1 MGEGDRQGGMS
12 RASTPSGIAPQS
24 ALHPPHPIR
33 RPAIFHAHSL
43 LFVPGSRPDRVAK
56 AAASDADAVCI
67 DLEDAVGE
75 GDKDAARANAM
86 AALATLDR
94 PRLALRINGLR
105 SPHAARDLVALADA
119 PRRPAAVFVPMCE
132 SAAEAAVVRGALPG
146 VTVCPLIETVAG
158 LTAAHAIAAADGVG
172 AVMLGGADLS
182 AQLGV
187 ELAWEPLLV
196 ARAQVVIACAGAGVP
211 AIDAPF
217 LSLTEPE
224 RLAEESRRARALG
237 FAGKAAIHP
246 DQLAPIHAGFRPSE
260 AELARAT
267 EALAA
272 YDATGGEAMRHAG
285 RMLEAP
291 IVRRYR
297 RLLGRETGD
306 A

>member
-1 MGEGDRQGGMS
+1 M
-12 RASTPSGIAPQS
+12 
-24 ALHPPHPIR
+24 
-33 RPAIFHAHSL
+33 HAHAL

-56 AAASDADAVCI
+56 AAASAADAVCI

-75 GDKDAARANAM
+75 RDKDVARSHAV

-94 PRLALRINGLR
+94 PQLALRINGLR
-105 SPHAARDLVALADA
+105 TPHAARDLVALADG
-119 PRRPAAVFVPMCE
+119 PRRPAAIFLPMCE
-132 SAAEAAVVRGALPG
+132 SAAEVAVVRGALPG

-158 LTAAHAIAAADGVG
+158 LAVAHAIAAAEGVG
-172 AVMLGGADLS
+172 AVMLGAADLS

-187 ELAWEPLLV
+187 ELAWEPMLV
-196 ARAQVVIACAGAGVP
+196 ARGQVVIACAGAGVP
-211 AIDAPF
+211 AIDGPF

-237 FAGKAAIHP
+237 FTGKAAIHP
-246 DQLAPIHAGFRPSE
+246 DQIAPIQTAFCPSQ
-260 AELARAT
+260 AELTEAT

-291 IVRRYR
+291 IVARYR
-297 RLLGRETGD
+297 RLLGRDVGGE
-306 A
+306 